1 MFVLALA
8 GGLLPFGPGAF
19 AADKKDK
26 DKKADKP
33 TVAVFRL
40 DGAVTEEPKG
50 DDTFSLGAD
59 RLLSLKDLIERLDK
73 AAGDANVKAIV
84 LLADGG
90 TMGTAQREEFRQA
103 LAKFRAAGKDV
114 YAHADELHMG
124 DFALLSGATRLSI
137 VPTADVWATGLYGEQ
152 PYLRGLLDKLGVT
165 PEYLTCG
172 EYKSAAEMFMRKGP
186 SPQADKMMNWI
197 FDGLYDTYVNLIAKG
212 RKVDAAK
219 VKEWID
225 NGPYTAE
232 KAKAAGMID
241 AVEHRQ
247 AFEQFV
253 KSKCGDEVVFDRKYG
268 EKMGRIWTSPTRSR
282 YSSCS
287 ATR

>member
-1 MFVLALA
+1 MFRRMFVLALA

-103 LAKFRAAGKDV
+103 LAKIRAAGKDV

-186 SPQADKMMNWI
+186 SPQADKM
-197 FDGLYDTYVNLIAKG
+197 
-212 RKVDAAK
+212 
-219 VKEWID
+219 
-225 NGPYTAE
+225 
-232 KAKAAGMID
+232 
-241 AVEHRQ
+241 
-247 AFEQFV
+247 
-253 KSKCGDEVVFDRKYG
+253 
-268 EKMGRIWTSPTRSR
+268 
-282 YSSCS
+282 
-287 ATR
+287 